1 MYDMFYIILNYFINV
16 KFLML
21 FFCFCV
27 NIMDKKKRTKMTNI
41 YKLNDYHK
49 QKVNF
54 KFLSYFDYIEKYP
67 EFLKALSHND
77 IDNVIDLFKKL
88 SKEDNILYN
97 SCLVYAANDSNLEL
111 FKELVEL
118 DQKINLF
125 LIFEN
130 IFGENDFDLLEI
142 ALISF
147 IQNDIDFF
155 LDKLS
160 DDDYKTSLLEYKN
173 RGVEQKSNHAIF
185 DYPEFVLKLKK
196 RTSINLSDLL
206 LSKDLEDEELYFKIL
221 STNLNANEIIEIA
234 NLIEEDKR
242 NKIIFNIF
250 NNVFDVNIAK
260 DLINHIEFYKDGK
273 LNVEMSLSNI
283 LELKHEVFIEICPLI
298 NFKDKELFKNF
309 ENILMISNNSSR
321 FLDVNLNLTYIFE
334 FLVKDLK
341 ENEYI
346 SFFCDVDS
354 DVSLLDY
361 LLANKRLF
369 DKYEKYINLK
379 DLYVKHKIKST
390 YYQPLIKKL
399 SPNNC

>member
-1 MYDMFYIILNYFINV
+1 
-16 KFLML
+16 
-21 FFCFCV
+21 
-27 NIMDKKKRTKMTNI
+27 MTNI
-41 YKLNDYHK
+41 YKLNDYQK
-49 QKVNF
+49 QKANF

-67 EFLKALSHND
+67 EFLKALCHND
-77 IDNVIDLFKKL
+77 IDNVIYLFKEL

-111 FKELVEL
+111 FKELVSL

-130 IFGENDFDLLEI
+130 IFGENNFDLLEI

-173 RGVEQKSNHAIF
+173 RGIEQKSNHAIF

-221 STNLNANEIIEIA
+221 STDLSANEIVEIA
-234 NLIEEDKR
+234 KLIDEDKR
-242 NKIIFNIF
+242 NEVIFNIF
-250 NNVFDVNIAK
+250 DNVFDANIAK
-260 DLINHIEFYKDGK
+260 ELINHIEFYKDEK
-273 LNVEMSLSNI
+273 LNVKMTLSNI
-283 LELKHEVFIEICPLI
+283 LMLKHSVFIEVCPLI
-298 NFKDKELFKNF
+298 NFKDKEFFKNF
-309 ENILMISNNSSR
+309 ENVLMVSNNSSR
-321 FLDVNLNLTYIFE
+321 FLDVNLNLSYIFE

-369 DKYEKYINLK
+369 DKYEKYINLE
-379 DLYVKHKIKST
+379 DLYVRHKIKST
-390 YYQPLIKKL
+390 HYQPLIKKL